1 MEIKN
6 RSASYEYFIEDTF
19 DAGMMLTGTEVKAIR
34 DGRVSFNDSYCL
46 LDRGELYVKGL
57 HISPYEFG
65 SYANRNAT
73 RERKLLLKKKEL
85 DKIGQKLKEKG
96 FTIIPL
102 SIYFNQRGYAKMK
115 IGLGKGKKLH
125 DKRESIKQRESER
138 EIKRFVK

>member
-46 LDRGELYVKGL
+46 LDRGELFVKGL

-65 SYANRNAT
+65 SYANHNPT

-85 DKIGQKLKEKG
+85 DKIGQKLKGKG

>member
-1 MEIKN
+1 
-6 RSASYEYFIEDTF
+6 
-19 DAGMMLTGTEVKAIR
+19 MMLTGTEVKAIR

-57 HISPYEFG
+57 HISPYEYG
-65 SYANRNAT
+65 SYSNHNPT

-85 DKIGQKLKEKG
+85 NKIAHKLKEKG

-102 SIYFNQRGYAKMK
+102 SIYFNERGYAKMK

>member
-6 RSASYEYFIEDTF
+6 RSASYEYFIEDKF
-19 DAGMMLTGTEVKAIR
+19 DAGMVLTGTEVKAIR

-46 LDRGELYVKGL
+46 IDRGELYVKAL

-65 SYANRNAT
+65 SYANHNPT

-85 DKIGQKLKEKG
+85 EKIIQKLKEKG
-96 FTIIPL
+96 YTIVPL
-102 SIYFNQRGYAKMK
+102 SIYFNERGYAKMK

-125 DKRESIKQRESER
+125 DKRESIKERESQR
-138 EIKRFVK
+138 EIKRYVK

>member
-6 RSASYEYFIEDTF
+6 RSASYEYFIEEKF
-19 DAGMMLTGTEVKAIR
+19 DAGMMLTGTEVKAVR

-65 SYANRNAT
+65 SYANHNPT

-85 DKIGQKLKEKG
+85 DKIAQKLKEKG

-102 SIYFNQRGYAKMK
+102 SIYFNERGYAKMK

-125 DKRESIKQRESER
+125 DKRVSIKQRESDR

>member
-6 RSASYEYFIEDTF
+6 RSASYEYFIEDKF
-19 DAGMMLTGTEVKAIR
+19 DAGMVLTGTEVKAIR

-46 LDRGELYVKGL
+46 IDRGELYVKAL

-65 SYANRNAT
+65 SYANHNPT

-85 DKIGQKLKEKG
+85 EKIIQKLKEKG
-96 FTIIPL
+96 YTIVPL
-102 SIYFNQRGYAKMK
+102 SIYFNERGYAKMK

-125 DKRESIKQRESER
+125 DKRESIKERESQR

>member
-6 RSASYEYFIEDTF
+6 RSASYEYFIEEKF
-19 DAGMMLTGTEVKAIR
+19 DAGMILTGTEVKAIR

-46 LDRGELYVKGL
+46 MDRGELYVKGL

-65 SYANRNAT
+65 SYANHNPT
-73 RERKLLLKKKEL
+73 RERKLLLKRKEL
-85 DKIGQKLKEKG
+85 GKISQKLKEKG

-102 SIYFNQRGYAKMK
+102 SIYFNERGYAKMK
-115 IGLGKGKKLH
+115 IGLGRGKKLH
-125 DKRESIKQRESER
+125 DKRESIKERETQR

>member
-6 RSASYEYFIEDTF
+6 RSASYEYFIEDKF

-46 LDRGELYVKGL
+46 LDRGELYLKGL
-57 HISPYEFG
+57 HISPYEYG
-65 SYANRNAT
+65 SYANHNPT

-85 DKIGQKLKEKG
+85 DKIAHKLKEKG

-102 SIYFNQRGYAKMK
+102 SIYFNERGYAKMK

>member
-46 LDRGELYVKGL
+46 HDRGELYVKGL

-65 SYANRNAT
+65 SYANHNPT

-85 DKIGQKLKEKG
+85 DKIAQKLKEKG

>member
-6 RSASYEYFIEDTF
+6 RSASYEYFIEEKF

-65 SYANRNAT
+65 SYANHNPT

-85 DKIGQKLKEKG
+85 DKIAQKLKEKG

-102 SIYFNQRGYAKMK
+102 SIYFNERGYAKMK

-125 DKRESIKQRESER
+125 DKRESIKQRESDR
-138 EIKRFVK
+138 EIKRF